1 MRKTCFILFVLALTA
16 VSGWVV
22 SCGKQSSGAESP
34 MTFDIQVLETKTENE
49 VWSKGD
55 KLLVFFD
62 EIGGKYVS
70 LVFDGIN
77 DWMVTPSETFLE
89 SDFKA
94 VGNKRLTALYFPV
107 AVDVSYADG
116 KFSFSG
122 AGEQMYSYYLY
133 EKFMYIVDG
142 STVVATLTMG
152 KKPADFVVFHIAG
165 LTSGLNKYTMGCPL
179 VSPVACTG
187 IGTDGTVM
195 EDVRMPGTRIAALAG
210 GKGAFFA
217 GRLLRSGT
225 SADYNFLL
233 TNGDRYY
240 TLTRKNQVYVL
251 ENQYDLPAI
260 SEIGNDKRTF
270 AYAHDLCA
278 DLGLSV
284 LWAKS
289 NLGATSESE
298 AGDYFSWGESNG
310 YITGKTTFSRS
321 EYTFAG
327 KTLQPEDDA
336 AHVSLGGDFRMPT
349 SAEWE
354 ELMNNCNWEWKGNGY
369 LVTGRKDG
377 FTDKS
382 IFLPVTSYR
391 SDNDLSEQF
400 KNAGCYWSSTPDTGS
415 DDNAM
420 YAALDS
426 DRKEISALLRHYGCA
441 VRPVFVYKG
450 ENVKDYTH
458 YDYVEE

>member
-1 MRKTCFILFVLALTA
+1 
-16 VSGWVV
+16 
-22 SCGKQSSGAESP
+22 
-34 MTFDIQVLETKTENE
+34 
-49 VWSKGD
+49 
-55 KLLVFFD
+55 
-62 EIGGKYVS
+62 
-70 LVFDGIN
+70 
-77 DWMVTPSETFLE
+77 
-89 SDFKA
+89 
-94 VGNKRLTALYFPV
+94 
-107 AVDVSYADG
+107 
-116 KFSFSG
+116 
-122 AGEQMYSYYLY
+122 
-133 EKFMYIVDG
+133 
-142 STVVATLTMG
+142 
-152 KKPADFVVFHIAG
+152 
-165 LTSGLNKYTMGCPL
+165 
-179 VSPVACTG
+179 
-187 IGTDGTVM
+187 M
-195 EDVRMPGTRIAALAG
+195 EDVRLPGTRIAALAG

-260 SEIGNDKRTF
+260 SEIGNDKWTF